1 MTALDIITVA
11 VLGNWDS
18 LVKGI
23 NALIIV
29 IIISENGWVKLHSV
43 LIAFEFFV
51 YHWVIENNRGIF
63 KTRRFTLKNILS
75 LVRSH
80 GLRFLWLIVRARVW
94 KMLCVPFFD
103 TSETL
108 TDRSDTLCEWSVCLS
123 LIVYLYQRNLIWLSL
138 KRFLRY
144 WRETSFLLKVR

>member
-23 NALIIV
+23 NALIVV

-51 YHWVIENNRGIF
+51 YDWVIENNRGIF

-108 TDRSDTLCEWSVCLS
+108 THRSDTLCEWSVCLS